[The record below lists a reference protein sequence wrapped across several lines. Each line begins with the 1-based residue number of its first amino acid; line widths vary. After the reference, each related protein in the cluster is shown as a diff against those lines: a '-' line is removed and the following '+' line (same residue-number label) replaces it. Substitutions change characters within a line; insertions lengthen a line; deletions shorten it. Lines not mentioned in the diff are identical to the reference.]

1 LANVGEGS
9 AFAVAFDVLRPL
21 LPSPSESSSRAKP
34 RDLSGGFAFALNV
47 VIPNPVARLWR
58 TLVRDLLLPSLLTFS
73 VAVEILG
80 AEIAFARLE

>member
-1 LANVGEGS
+1 LPAAALAKAG
-9 AFAVAFDVLRPL
+9 
-21 LPSPSESSSRAKP
+21 AKP
-34 RDLSGGFAFALNV
+34 PARRGGRDLSVGFAFALNV